1 LIARHSQRLTTGR
14 WEQAVNR
21 ALERVNQ
28 LSLEDK
34 LALALHDFAAVS
46 AENFVPFDY
55 CDGPN
60 GVRGHQGATA
70 FPSTLALAASFDQ
83 DLARRYGAALGRE
96 VLTAGKNAIL
106 APAMDIARVPRGGRA
121 GENLGEDPLLAGEI
135 GGAIGGG
142 IQSEGVLAVAK
153 HYVANN
159 FEWLRTGEG
168 SFTRRSPAIDVRVS
182 KRTLHEIYLEPFR
195 RALVQYGVAGLLGS
209 YNRLNGRYTCQDP
222 DLLEIPRTQWGWAGF
237 TVPDF
242 LFAVR
247 DPRAALEAGLDLPAL
262 GSDSQLTREDLLANE
277 GRLDAIALHV
287 LTAVEYV
294 GLKLM
299 REPSAQPPPGSASMA
314 KAVAIEGM
322 VLLKNDASL
331 LPLPAGTRV
340 AVVDAVNV
348 RTVLVV
354 GGAASVSLTDERIES
369 ISEALGKVLAS
380 PDHVRVAPTGD
391 GELPLPVISSDSAA
405 GVIEAVI
412 RDDITGSELRQTLSR
427 FELRA
432 PEGVGS
438 DWSATVRTTLRAERA
453 GTHHLTLTFGGRAKL
468 YVDDELL
475 ATGFR
480 EASPFVTGPDY
491 PLHAVVDLA
500 AGQVVSVR
508 VEYSTSVAISIPG
521 TPVQPHLE
529 LGWRQPDDRLTQAAA
544 LARTCDVALVLAGRL
559 TGEAMDA
566 DSLTLPSTQDALI
579 SAVAVANPR
588 IIVATLGAGPV
599 VMPWLNDVPA
609 LLHAWFPGEQFAP
622 ALAEVLVGRAE
633 PGGRLPTTFPTDESA
648 TPIQE
653 LHQYPGIDGV
663 ATYSEELLVGYRWYQ
678 RRGVEPAFPF
688 GHGLGYTSF
697 EFADLRAEVTEAL
710 IGLTFKIR
718 NVGSRG
724 GKAVPQLY
732 VTFPPEAGEPP
743 VQLKAFQVVRLEP
756 GQVSEV
762 RMEIPVD
769 DLAIYD
775 GQYGS
780 RVMRAGTYEIHLG
793 ASSADIRLTA
803 AVQVP

>member
-1 LIARHSQRLTTGR
+1 
-14 WEQAVNR
+14 
-21 ALERVNQ
+21 
-28 LSLEDK
+28 
-34 LALALHDFAAVS
+34 
-46 AENFVPFDY
+46 
-55 CDGPN
+55 
-60 GVRGHQGATA
+60 
-70 FPSTLALAASFDQ
+70 
-83 DLARRYGAALGRE
+83 
-96 VLTAGKNAIL
+96 
-106 APAMDIARVPRGGRA
+106 M
-121 GENLGEDPLLAGEI
+121 LAGEI

-168 SFTRRSPAIDVRVS
+168 SFTRRSPAIDIRVS

-195 RALVQYGVAGLLGS
+195 RALVRYGVAGLLGS

-222 DLLEIPRTQWGWAGF
+222 DLLDIPRTQWGWAGF

-277 GRLDAIALHV
+277 GRLDSIVLHV

-294 GLKLM
+294 GLKPM
-299 REPSAQPPPGSASMA
+299 QEASPQPPPESAAVA
-314 KAVAIEGM
+314 KTVAIEGM
-322 VLLKNDASL
+322 VLLKNDGQL
-331 LPLPAGTRV
+331 LPLQEIMRV

-348 RTVLVV
+348 RTVIVV

-369 ISEALGKVLAS
+369 IPEALGKMLAS
-380 PDHVRVAPTGD
+380 PDQVRVAPAGD

-405 GVIEAVI
+405 DVIAAVI
-412 RDDITGSELRQTLSR
+412 RDDITGTEIRRTLSR

-432 PEGVGS
+432 PDGVGS
-438 DWSATVRTTLRAERA
+438 DWSATVTTTLRAEQSGA
-453 GTHHLTLTFGGRAKL
+453 HHLTLTFGGRAIV
-468 YVDDELL
+468 YVDDEPV
-475 ATGFR
+475 ASGFR

-500 AGQVVSVR
+500 AGQVITVR
-508 VEYSTSVAISIPG
+508 VEYNTSVAISIPG

-529 LGWRQPDDRLTQAAA
+529 LGWRQPDDRIAEAAA
-544 LARTCDVALVLAGRL
+544 VAGTCDVALVPAGRL

-566 DSLTLPSTQDALI
+566 DSLTLPGTQDALI
-579 SAVAVANPR
+579 SAVVAANPR
-588 IIVATLGAGPV
+588 TIVVTMGAGPV
-599 VMPWLNDVPA
+599 VMPWLDDVPA
-609 LLHAWFPGEQFAP
+609 VIHAWFPGEQFAP
-622 ALAEVLVGRAE
+622 ALAEVLVGQAE
-633 PGGRLPTTFPTDESA
+633 PGGRLPITFPTDEST
-648 TPIQE
+648 TPIRE
-653 LHQYPGIDGV
+653 PDQYPGVDGV

-678 RRGVEPAFPF
+678 ERGVEPAFPF

-697 EFADLRAEVTEAL
+697 EFADLRAEATEAL
-710 IGLTFKIR
+710 IGVTFSVR
-718 NVGSRG
+718 NVGSRP

-743 VQLKAFQVVRLEP
+743 AQLKAFQVVRLEP
-756 GQVSEV
+756 GEVSQVG
-762 RMEIPVD
+762 MEIPID

-775 GQYGS
+775 DDSRS
-780 RVMRAGTYEIHLG
+780 RVVPGMYEIQLG
-793 ASSADIRLTA
+793 VSSVDLRLKAD
-803 AVQVP
+803 VQVP